1 MRSAASFKL
10 GLSHSTAP
18 TRLDTGESTWKVEA
32 VKQVEY
38 HVIAA
43 RNLFAQDNTQLLDG
57 CCAAPLSAGDRR
69 LVIIDANV
77 DRIHGERIRTYF
89 EKHRIQASF
98 VPMRADETVKEWS
111 SVIRVVD
118 AMNAF
123 GIDRRR
129 EPVIAIGGGVLLD
142 VVGFAASV
150 YRRGTPYIR
159 IPTTLIGLVDAG
171 VGVKTGVNYGAGKNR
186 LGTYAPALATF
197 VDRAF
202 LHTLDTRHMSN
213 GFAEILKM
221 ALIKSVELFE
231 LLEDHGQ
238 HLIQDRFQGA
248 SDELD
253 SAAKQ
258 VISESIHLMLEE
270 LQPNL
275 WESCLERCVDYGHTF
290 SPTLEMKALPA
301 LLHGEAV
308 GIDMALTSALGFLRG
323 SVGAGDLD
331 RILTVMTRLGLP
343 VWDEV
348 LSSPGLLD
356 DALADTV
363 RHRDGHQRLPLPV
376 GIGGHH
382 FANDVTTDE
391 IASALALLGRK
402 NSELRT
408 RELSVTRVAS

>member
-10 GLSHSTAP
+10 GLSHSSAP
-18 TRLDTGESTWKVEA
+18 TVPDAPQSTWKVEA
-32 VKQVEY
+32 VKQIEY

-43 RNLFAQDNTQLLDG
+43 RNLFAENNTQLLDG
-57 CCAAPLSAGDRR
+57 CSAAPLNAGDRR
-69 LVIIDANV
+69 LIIIDANV
-77 DRIHGERIRTYF
+77 DRIHGDRIRAYF
-89 EKHRIQASF
+89 ERHGIEGSF
-98 VPMRADETVKEWS
+98 IPMRADEAVKEWS

-123 GIDRRR
+123 NIDRRR

-171 VGVKTGVNYGAGKNR
+171 VGVKTGVNYGMGKNR
-186 LGTYAPALATF
+186 LGTYSPAMATF

-202 LHTLDTRHMSN
+202 LATLDKRHVSN
-213 GFAEILKM
+213 GLAEILKM

-231 LLEDHGQ
+231 LLETFGPQ
-238 HLIQDRFQGA
+238 LIEDRFQGTSA
-248 SDELD
+248 ELD
-253 SAAKQ
+253 TPATQ
-258 VISESIHLMLEE
+258 VIAESIHLMLEE

-308 GIDMALTSALGFLRG
+308 SIDMALTSALGFLRG
-323 SVGAGDLD
+323 SVDTRDLD
-331 RILTVMTRLGLP
+331 RILTVMYALGLP
-343 VWDEV
+343 IWDDV
-348 LSSPGLLD
+348 LATTGLLD
-356 DALADTV
+356 AALEDTV

-382 FANDVTTDE
+382 FANDVTAEE
-391 IASALALLGRK
+391 ITAALALLARK
-402 NSELRT
+402 NTEIRT
-408 RELSVTRVAS
+408 RDLTAAKVAS